1 MQQRSCSPNMSFA
14 SYEVCR
20 KILTVDLRLGKVK
33 VPTPNSRMNHSDLE
47 NSWGI
52 ADIRSFKPCV
62 TSFTLTRENVET
74 LKIPNTH
81 ETRKYYGFWYFYVKT
96 ASILKTFTLA
106 SKISAYVISL
116 PFFFIIFEA
125 LKSKVSIKNY
135 ALKTAKL
142 IQVMSSRRSLIA
154 FFLYSPDLVY
164 HSSNHSMSWLEL
176 SFAQSN

>member
-1 MQQRSCSPNMSFA
+1 MTLTLSHTQQQRSCSPNMSFA

-74 LKIPNTH
+74 LKILNTH

-106 SKISAYVISL
+106 SKI
-116 PFFFIIFEA
+116 
-125 LKSKVSIKNY
+125 
-135 ALKTAKL
+135 
-142 IQVMSSRRSLIA
+142 MSVCKCIRDFLA
-154 FFLYSPDLVY
+154 FFL
-164 HSSNHSMSWLEL
+164 SSLRPWSLRCQLKTTHLKPRNWYKSCHHV
-176 SFAQSN
+176 AR